1 MGFLSFHCVQ
11 SCRDGR
17 RRRGRRPLASGG
29 SSSRRSD
36 KRAGRAGG
44 PGTARLRATRLS
56 CWRARRPRSHGVTV
70 STLDSEPSDPSSSLG
85 GTFPFRPHAGSFTGA
100 AGTQSPESDLRL
112 RCALSAPTLPPQRP
126 ARPALG
132 TRRSGSREGG
142 PGPPC
147 SAASRSAAEVRNLL
161 L

>member
-1 MGFLSFHCVQ
+1 MGFLSFPCVQ